1 MKKIRMLLLEPTSSF
16 VSMIVY
22 LEITGTSTS
31 ETANADMTYV
41 SRAGFM
47 LGDLG
52 VSRRF
57 ARLTHLLGVFRK
69 HCTITWDMPMIYI
82 YTYMCVRYTY
92 NFFKPL
98 EIDEVFLGVFTSKHG
113 SSKAQIFR
121 SGEEEK
127 DVVF

>member
-1 MKKIRMLLLEPTSSF
+1 
-16 VSMIVY
+16 
-22 LEITGTSTS
+22 
-31 ETANADMTYV
+31 
-41 SRAGFM
+41 
-47 LGDLG
+47 
-52 VSRRF
+52 
-57 ARLTHLLGVFRK
+57 
-69 HCTITWDMPMIYI
+69 MIYI
-82 YTYMCVRYTY
+82 YTYMCVCCTY